1 MLAVIGVL
9 AFAGPASA
17 LPKLVGYWPLIE
29 GSGQVVHDLSGNQ
42 NNGLLGSTPG
52 ADANDPTWIR
62 SGVLLRALHFSGD
75 QWVSIP
81 NSPAL
86 QPSTITVGALVRASS
101 SPGPFAYIFSKGGF
115 GCTAGSY
122 GLYTGFGGG
131 LAFSI
136 SNGSA
141 FAVSPEAP
149 SSVWD
154 GRWHFVAG
162 TFDGATI
169 RLFVDGVEIGNGATT
184 SLAMG
189 YGLDSALP
197 FIGAYR
203 GSCDLTFR
211 GDLGQV
217 NVWNEA
223 LPVSTIWQKG
233 LQVLGERR

>member
-1 MLAVIGVL
+1 
-9 AFAGPASA
+9 
-17 LPKLVGYWPLIE
+17 
-29 GSGQVVHDLSGNQ
+29 
-42 NNGLLGSTPG
+42 
-52 ADANDPTWIR
+52 
-62 SGVLLRALHFSGD
+62 
-75 QWVSIP
+75 
-81 NSPAL
+81 
-86 QPSTITVGALVRASS
+86 
-101 SPGPFAYIFSKGGF
+101 
-115 GCTAGSY
+115 
-122 GLYTGFGGG
+122 
-131 LAFSI
+131 
-136 SNGSA
+136 
-141 FAVSPEAP
+141 
-149 SSVWD
+149 VWD

-233 LQVLGERR
+233 LQLLGQRP